1 MNGDLAQLTA
11 LNEDYIGAVQHSDVK
26 RFDEMLSDDHAK
38 TTLTMAG
45 GGGEASGGVGT
56 RDVQLKTALP
66 SSGVQES

>member
-45 GGGEASGGVGT
+45 GGGKRLAVSAHVT
-56 RDVQLKTALP
+56 CN
-66 SSGVQES
+66 

>member
-26 RFDEMLSDDHAK
+26 RFDGMLSDDHAK

-45 GGGEASGGVGT
+45 GREASGGVGT
-56 RDVQLKTALP
+56 RDAHLQTALP

>member
-1 MNGDLAQLTA
+1 MAQLAA

-45 GGGEASGGVGT
+45 GREASGGVGT
-56 RDVQLKTALP
+56 RDVPLKTALP

>member
-45 GGGEASGGVGT
+45 GGEASGGVGT